1 MAKQP
6 SLTRLYVPKWMH
18 RNAEDIG
25 LQIIGYW
32 QVGERDLQPGEESAA
47 VPRDPVR
54 ALKNLFYFRR
64 KTALS

>member
-32 QVGERDLQPGEESAA
+32 QVGYSRCDLQTGEGSAA
-47 VPRDPVR
+47 VSAIQSER
-54 ALKNLFYFRR
+54 
-64 KTALS
+64 